1 MIDVQGLLEL
11 QESFPVALQ
20 IDISTIA
27 LKANE
32 FNFNIIDLSIF
43 NLAAPSQIVLI
54 NVEFAEFKLLALFVG
69 AFECDGRVIVGV
81 VHQTNGTTRIEK
93 LLFFCVFCFCGSRNK
108 FRFIFL
114 LKLRKSF

>member
-20 IDISTIA
+20 IDISAIA

-43 NLAAPSQIVLI
+43 NLATPSQIVLI
-54 NVEFAEFKLLALFVG
+54 NVKFAEFKLLTLFVG
-69 AFECDGRVIVGV
+69 AFERDGRVIVGV
-81 VHQTNGTTRIEK
+81 VHQTNGTHCIEK
-93 LLFFCVFCFCGSRNK
+93 LLFFCIFCFCGFRYN
-108 FRFIFL
+108 FRFIFFF
-114 LKLRKSF
+114 KLRKSF